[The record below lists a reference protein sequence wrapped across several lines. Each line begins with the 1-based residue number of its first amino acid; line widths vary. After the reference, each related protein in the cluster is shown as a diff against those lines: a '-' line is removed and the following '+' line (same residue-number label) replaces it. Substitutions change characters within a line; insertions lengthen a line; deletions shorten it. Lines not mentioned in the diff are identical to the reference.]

1 MTKRTVY
8 FISDQTGLTAENIGR
23 SLLTQFDGP
32 DFNCSTLPFIDSYD
46 KVVKVSKQIDL
57 DAENSEFRPIVFIS
71 FANKQLSQQIM
82 KSQALVIDFFGEF
95 IGQLSGELG
104 IEPTYSTGA
113 THGMA
118 DIKRYDNRIDAMN
131 FAMVADDGHT
141 LKNYNI
147 ADVILVGVSRSGK
160 TPTCL
165 YLALQFGV
173 YAANYPLSEDD
184 LESGALPEALIDFKD
199 KLYGLT
205 ISPERLIKIRTERR
219 PSGPY
224 SSHQQVTFEIR
235 AAEMLMRKNNIS
247 FTDTSLF
254 SIEEIASTILSK
266 SNISR
271 SVLK

>member
-1 MTKRTVY
+1 MSKRTIY
-8 FISDQTGLTAENIGR
+8 FISDQTGLTAESIGR

-32 DFNCSTLPFIDSYD
+32 EFNCSTLPFIDSYD
-46 KVVKVSKQIDL
+46 KAVNASKQIDH
-57 DAENSEFRPIVFIS
+57 ASENSENRPIVFIS
-71 FANKQLSQQIM
+71 FANKELSQEIM
-82 KSQALVIDFFGEF
+82 KSKGLVIDFFGEF
-95 IGQLSGELG
+95 IGQLSRELG
-104 IEPTYSTGA
+104 IKPTYSKGA
-113 THGMA
+113 AHGIA

-147 ADVILVGVSRSGK
+147 ADVILIGVSRSGK

-165 YLALQFGV
+165 YLALQFGI

-184 LESGALPEALIDFKD
+184 LESGELPEALNNFKD

-235 AAEMLMRKNNIS
+235 SAEMLMRKNNIT
-247 FTDTSLF
+247 FIDTSLF